1 MSKSN
6 NMRPAEKDF
15 GVHLITDEQEGM
27 EFMETITMAIMP
39 CTALYMIMMI
49 ANAGINHENG

>member
-15 GVHLITDEQEGM
+15 GIRLITDEQQG
-27 EFMETITMAIMP
+27 METITMAIMP
-39 CTALYMIMMI
+39 STALYT
-49 ANAGINHENG
+49 

>member
-1 MSKSN
+1 MSESN

-27 EFMETITMAIMP
+27 ETITMAIMP
-39 CTALYMIMMI
+39 YTALYMIMMI